1 MSEHRGEARER
12 SSGPA
17 RPDVDAV
24 VVGAG
29 PNGLAAAVTLAR
41 AGLSVVVLEA
51 ADRPGGG
58 TRSEEL
64 TLPGFVHDVC
74 STIHP
79 LGVASPFFAG
89 VPLGDHGLAWA
100 HPSAP
105 AAHPLPDG
113 SAAVLERS
121 LDATADALGGRDARI
136 WRALLGPLVKDWDS
150 LSDTLLG
157 PLLRVPRHPVVLSRF
172 GMRALPPAATLARL
186 AFQGDAA
193 RGLFAGLA
201 AHAILDLRAPLTSSF
216 GLTFAATA
224 HTKGWPAAQG
234 GSQHIAD
241 ALVSYL
247 ATLGGEV
254 VTGHRVTSLAD
265 LPVAR
270 AVLFDLTPRQ
280 VLAIAG
286 ERLAPSY
293 RRRLERYKYG
303 PGSFK
308 LDYALDGPMPWKA
321 PECARAAA
329 VHLGG
334 TLGEVTAA
342 EHEVA
347 VGRHPER
354 PYVIAAQPSLFD
366 PGRAPAGKHT
376 FWAYCHVPHG
386 STVDMT
392 SAIEDQIERFAPG
405 FRDRVLA
412 RSAMFPADLERHNAN
427 EVGGDV
433 AGGSH
438 GGLQLVARPVLATD
452 PYALPIEGMPAWLC
466 SSSTPPGAGV
476 HGMCGWWA
484 ARSAL
489 RRLR

>member
-1 MSEHRGEARER
+1 MSGTDA
-12 SSGPA
+12 
-17 RPDVDAV
+17 DAV

-51 ADRPGGG
+51 AGRPGGG

-89 VPLGDHGLAWA
+89 LPLGDHGLAWV
-100 HPSAP
+100 HPQAP

-121 LDATADALGGRDARI
+121 LDATADALGAASRLPGRPARDGRT
-136 WRALLGPLVKDWDS
+136 WHRLLDPLVEHWDE
-150 LSDTLLG
+150 LSATLLG
-157 PLLRVPRHPVVLSRF
+157 PLLRVPRHPVVLGRF
-172 GMRALPPAATLARL
+172 GARALMPAAGLARL

-224 HTKGWPAAQG
+224 HGAGWPAARG
-234 GSQHIAD
+234 GSQRIAD

-247 ATLGGEV
+247 GSLGGEV
-254 VTGHRVTSLAD
+254 VTGHRVVSLD
-265 LPVAR
+265 DVPPAR

-280 VLAIAG
+280 VLAVAG
-286 ERLAPSY
+286 DRLPPGY
-293 RRRLERYKYG
+293 RRRLERYRYG
-303 PGSFK
+303 AGSFK
-308 LDYALDGPMPWKA
+308 VDYALDGPVPWKA
-321 PECARAAA
+321 PEVARAGA
-329 VHLGG
+329 VHIGG
-334 TLGEVTAA
+334 TLAEVAAA

-347 VGRHPER
+347 TGRHPER
-354 PYVIAAQPSLFD
+354 PFVIGAQPSVFD
-366 PGRAPAGKHT
+366 DARAPEGKHT
-376 FWAYCHVPHG
+376 FWAYCHVPNG

-392 SAIEDQIERFAPG
+392 GAIEGQIERFAPG

-412 RSAMFPADLERHNAN
+412 RHVMSPADLERHNAN

-438 GGLQLVARPVLATD
+438 GGLQLVARPVLAAD
-452 PYALPIEGMPAWLC
+452 PYRLPVSGMAAYLC

-484 ARSAL
+484 AQSAL
-489 RRLR
+489 RHLR

>member
-1 MSEHRGEARER
+1 VSAHRN
-12 SSGPA
+12 
-17 RPDVDAV
+17 DAV

-41 AGLSVVVLEA
+41 AGLSVVALEA
-51 ADRPGGG
+51 AEVVGGG

-89 VPLGDHGLAWA
+89 LPLGDHGLVWA
-100 HPSAP
+100 HPQAP

-113 SAAVLERS
+113 SAAILERS
-121 LDATADALGGRDARI
+121 LDTTADRLGGADARA
-136 WRALLGPLVKDWDS
+136 WRRLVGPLVESWDD
-150 LSDTLLG
+150 LSAALLA
-157 PLLRVPRHPVVLSRF
+157 PLLRPPSHPLLMARF
-172 GMRALPPAATLARL
+172 GLRAVWPARQLARWV
-186 AFQGDAA
+186 FEGQAA

-201 AHAILDLRAPLTSSF
+201 AHAILDLGSPLTSSF
-216 GLTFAATA
+216 GLTFGASA
-224 HTKGWPAAQG
+224 HAVGWPAARG
-234 GSQHIAD
+234 GSQRIAD

-247 ATLGGEV
+247 VSLGGEV
-254 VTGHRVTSLAD
+254 RTGHRVSSLAD
-265 LPVAR
+265 LPPAR

-280 VLAIAG
+280 LLGIAG
-286 ERLAPSY
+286 DRLPSGY
-293 RRRLERYKYG
+293 RRRLARFRYG

-308 LDYALDGPMPWKA
+308 VDYALDGPVPWRA
-321 PECARAAA
+321 PECARAGA

-334 TLGEVTAA
+334 TLDEVAAA
-342 EHEVA
+342 EHDVA
-347 VGRHPER
+347 SGRHPER
-354 PYVIAAQPSLFD
+354 PVVICAQPSLFD

-376 FWAYCHVPHG
+376 FWAYCHVPNG

-392 SAIEDQIERFAPG
+392 GPIEDQLERFAPG

-412 RSAMFPADLERHNAN
+412 RHVMFPADLERHNAN

-438 GGLQLVARPVLATD
+438 GGLQLLARPVLAVD
-452 PYALPIEGMPAWLC
+452 PYVVPVEGMSAYLC

-484 ARSAL
+484 AQSAL
-489 RRLR
+489 RHLR